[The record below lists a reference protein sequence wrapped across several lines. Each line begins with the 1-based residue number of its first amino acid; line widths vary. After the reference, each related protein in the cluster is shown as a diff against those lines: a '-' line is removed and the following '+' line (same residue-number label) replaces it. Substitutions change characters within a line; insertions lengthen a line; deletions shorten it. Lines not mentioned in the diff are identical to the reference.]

1 MNRKFRRI
9 SGYIQPG
16 HFGEKYF
23 LLPGIE
29 ALDSPVHGLVTMLT
43 ELPWL
48 QT

>member
-1 MNRKFRRI
+1 VGTT
-9 SGYIQPG
+9 SLDVL
-16 HFGEKYF
+16 EKNLF